1 MAELIRQYYA
11 LLSSPANLLTLPLGD
26 LADSINI
33 PLISVLIFGL
43 IGAVAPCQLSTNV
56 AALAFL
62 SRRAADSRK
71 MWGQTL
77 AFVLGKATVY
87 LLLGGLIV
95 LLGWQLDQVSR
106 TAIPVVIFTRRA
118 LGPLLIVVG
127 LLMLG
132 ILQSRLSVGN
142 RFSSWLEEK
151 VRGRSGVV
159 PSYLLGAAFAF
170 AFCPTLFWL
179 FFGLTIPLALTST
192 GGIIFPG
199 FFALSTALPVL

>member
-1 MAELIRQYYA
+1 MC
-11 LLSSPANLLTLPLGD
+11 SSDLPFGD

-132 ILQSRLSVGN
+132 HRSQVKHINNLSRWNLV
-142 RFSSWLEEK
+142 
-151 VRGRSGVV
+151 
-159 PSYLLGAAFAF
+159 AFRVNF
-170 AFCPTLFWL
+170 A
-179 FFGLTIPLALTST
+179 
-192 GGIIFPG
+192 
-199 FFALSTALPVL
+199 V